1 MSARNRPCRE
11 YPIHSEY
18 PKTGDVY
25 LFKRAKTLEGLG
37 ILFVIK
43 TTSGLISCM
52 FLLAV
57 FKGVFLILAIG
68 V

>member
-1 MSARNRPCRE
+1 MFARNRPCRE
-11 YPIHSEY
+11 YPIRSEH

-43 TTSGLISCM
+43 TTSGLITFM

-57 FKGVFLILAIG
+57 FEGIILILAIT